1 MILSWQEPGK
11 ILKSMVCLRTRK
23 WLPEDWGSAK
33 NVTLTSAG
41 ASLSRATGRIRM
53 PERAATDQQTVAQ
66 PGDVTVKSYVQYTE
80 LAAGLLRHDALR
92 LRSWTGSGN
101 TASWR
106 LSQSSPELQ
115 LCLTLVNNQD
125 VSTAES
131 GVAEAFCR
139 MLR

>member
-1 MILSWQEPGK
+1 
-11 ILKSMVCLRTRK
+11 
-23 WLPEDWGSAK
+23 
-33 NVTLTSAG
+33 
-41 ASLSRATGRIRM
+41 M